1 VPPVPKERDAWFEIP
16 GTRKSQPFKR
26 TPKQSQT
33 NQLFIP
39 FEEEQLGDNII
50 PPRRLTPPTQNTD
63 IRAFMG
69 NQSAPKESQFA
80 EDVSIQDNR
89 PADSTPQQQQPLRQG
104 FILASRV
111 DVDDIEQENQL
122 LNKAVPRTRRTKSGR
137 RVLSSTTGNAG
148 TVAELPN
155 QIEEPASK
163 RPQRTKSSM
172 LPLERVPVKA
182 QMQNVSTT
190 SVVKRHDIEHRMSML
205 SRGRTFIG
213 WNEPALGPLDG
224 FAEADQTVLSGWS
237 MRLELLLRKK
247 WPDGEVIGD
256 IGRCLEQALPQED
269 DLESIANSEM
279 LL

>member
-1 VPPVPKERDAWFEIP
+1 
-16 GTRKSQPFKR
+16 
-26 TPKQSQT
+26 
-33 NQLFIP
+33 
-39 FEEEQLGDNII
+39 
-50 PPRRLTPPTQNTD
+50 
-63 IRAFMG
+63 
-69 NQSAPKESQFA
+69 
-80 EDVSIQDNR
+80 
-89 PADSTPQQQQPLRQG
+89 
-104 FILASRV
+104 
-111 DVDDIEQENQL
+111 
-122 LNKAVPRTRRTKSGR
+122 
-137 RVLSSTTGNAG
+137 
-148 TVAELPN
+148 
-155 QIEEPASK
+155 
-163 RPQRTKSSM
+163 
-172 LPLERVPVKA
+172 
-182 QMQNVSTT
+182 MQNVSTT